1 MSSKAS
7 GSDEDSVFLGN
18 CENVSGS
25 TEDQSL
31 APDDWG
37 SDCLSLS
44 DNDTSP
50 S

>member
-1 MSSKAS
+1 MSGKAS

-18 CENVSGS
+18 CENISGS
-25 TEDQSL
+25 TEVQSP

-37 SDCLSLS
+37 CDCPSRS
-44 DNDTSP
+44 DNDTRP